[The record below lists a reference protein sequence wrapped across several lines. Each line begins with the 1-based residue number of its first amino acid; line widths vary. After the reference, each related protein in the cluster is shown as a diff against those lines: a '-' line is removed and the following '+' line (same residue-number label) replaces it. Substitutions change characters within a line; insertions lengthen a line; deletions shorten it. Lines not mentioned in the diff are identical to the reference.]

1 MIYIITFTCIQFSSV
16 QFILFPHG
24 HLSQP
29 QAVLPQVR
37 AYKNSY
43 ITNSTRTYHTIG
55 VHIKYNRMSNK
66 QNNNNTRSSSLK
78 FTITTTPNEH
88 IYKLKNK
95 TKRFWTRWS
104 KVMPLF
110 KVLWLGG
117 SESSLTPAGDL

>member
-1 MIYIITFTCIQFSSV
+1 MGALRKRNLCIYAVLFSSV

-66 QNNNNTRSSSLK
+66 QNNNKSQGVNPIYSGFK
-78 FTITTTPNEH
+78 ENELYH
-88 IYKLKNK
+88 VHL
-95 TKRFWTRWS
+95 RFH
-104 KVMPLF
+104 
-110 KVLWLGG
+110 
-117 SESSLTPAGDL
+117 E

>member
-1 MIYIITFTCIQFSSV
+1 MGRSDIEEFIVVELKKHYPYQFSSV

-88 IYKLKNK
+88 IYKLKN
-95 TKRFWTRWS
+95 
-104 KVMPLF
+104 
-110 KVLWLGG
+110 
-117 SESSLTPAGDL
+117 